1 MNLILFLFIFPIATI
16 IFSIALQKIL
26 KNPFLVS
33 AVILAIF
40 LIVTFTVYGINFL
53 IAAFIYALIALITAY
68 IVKFFEKVENR
79 TIQINLINNR
89 EGRNNNLE
97 NDNTCPCNCRNCN
110 DNNSNVDLS
119 NVSNVALLNALAENN
134 PISGNS
140 CNCNRNRDEVSS
152 TEACRTCNCQRQFMR
167 CLRGR

>member
-1 MNLILFLFIFPIATI
+1 MNIILFLFIFPIATI

-26 KNPFLVS
+26 KCPYLVS
-33 AVILAIF
+33 AIILAIF
-40 LIVTFTVYGINFL
+40 LIVTFTVYGVNFL

-68 IVKFFEKVENR
+68 IVKFFGKIENR

-89 EGRNNNLE
+89 RCDNNCN
-97 NDNTCPCNCRNCN
+97 NTCTCNCSN
-110 DNNSNVDLS
+110 DNNEDSNVDLS
-119 NVSNVALLNALAENN
+119 NVSNVALLNALANN
-134 PISGNS
+134 NNNRSDSRCNCN
-140 CNCNRNRDEVSS
+140 CNCNRNDTLN